1 MLDSQVLQ
9 APLLDHRELD
19 LDAARRVTYIIEQR
33 FRYDYDAPVKSLRQ
47 RLVVIP
53 PTRHTL
59 GWMKSIPPASSSSR
73 NWASVYRLSPAAT
86 GMPMDARRSA

>member
-1 MLDSQVLQ
+1 MTGTLNCRASR
-9 APLLDHRELD
+9 AI
-19 LDAARRVTYIIEQR
+19 RRNG
-33 FRYDYDAPVKSLRQ
+33 
-47 RLVVIP
+47 VIP

-86 GMPMDARRSA
+86 GMPIDARRSA